1 MPPRWPIGLLVAA
14 AGMALAPPHAAAQ
27 DFYAGKTIDFIVG
40 HYVGGGYDIYARAVG
55 RHLARH
61 IPGNPAIVMRNMPG
75 AGSAKAGL
83 HITHTAARDGTVIG
97 AVTPGAIMSALLDG
111 RSDSTFDPTRVN
123 FIGTANHGTRICV
136 TMKEAG
142 AQTFADMLKT
152 KTVIGGVAVNDA
164 THDYAHMVKNVTGAQ
179 LSIVAGYNGT
189 ANIGLA
195 MERRE
200 VDGSCGWDWASFKS
214 QRANW
219 LKENRVNVLTQIGQD
234 LDEDLTRRGA
244 PPIWNFITNE
254 DDRKA
259 VELIISQQVFHR
271 SYIAPPGVPAPRL
284 AILRTA
290 FLATMKDPQFL
301 ADAEKTGIDIAPLD
315 GGKIQDLIAR
325 LAAAPDAVVQ
335 RAKRVIRP

>member
-1 MPPRWPIGLLVAA
+1 MPGRWEVGLLIAA
-14 AGMALAPPHAAAQ
+14 AGIALAPPDAAAQ

>member
-1 MPPRWPIGLLVAA
+1 MRALVR
-14 AGMALAPPHAAAQ
+14 
-27 DFYAGKTIDFIVG
+27 
-40 HYVGGGYDIYARAVG
+40 HYS
-55 RHLARH
+55 RH
-61 IPGNPAIVMRNMPG
+61 IPGHPGIVVRNMPG

-83 HITHTAARDGTVIG
+83 HIANTAARDGTVIG
-97 AVTPGAIMSALLDG
+97 AVTPGAIMAALLDG
-111 RSDSTFDPTRVN
+111 RNDTTFDPTRVS

-136 TMKEAG
+136 TMKEAA
-142 AQTFADMLKT
+142 AQTFADILNT

-164 THDYAHMVKNVTGAQ
+164 THDYAYMVKNVTGAQ

-214 QRANW
+214 QRARW

-234 LDEDLTRRGA
+234 PDEDLTRRGA
-244 PPIWNFITNE
+244 PPIWNFIRNE

-290 FLATMKDPQFL
+290 LATMKDPQFL

-315 GGKIQDLIAR
+315 GDKIQDLIAR

-335 RAKRVIRP
+335 RAKRAIRP

>member
-1 MPPRWPIGLLVAA
+1 MPGRWGVGLLIAA
-14 AGMALAPPHAAAQ
+14 AGMAFAPTQAPAQ
-27 DFYAGKTIDFIVG
+27 DFYAGKSIDFIVG
-40 HYVGGGYDIYARAVG
+40 HYVGGGYDIYARAVA

-61 IPGNPAIVMRNMPG
+61 IPGNPTIVVRNMPG

-136 TMKEAG
+136 TTKQAA

-179 LSIVAGYNGT
+179 LAIVAGYNGT

-195 MERRE
+195 MERGE

-214 QRANW
+214 QRARW
-219 LKENRVNVLTQIGQD
+219 LQENRVNVLTQIGQD

-290 FLATMKDPQFL
+290 FMATMKDPQFL
-301 ADAEKTGIDIAPLD
+301 ADADKTGIDIAPLD

>member
-1 MPPRWPIGLLVAA
+1 MPGRWHIGLPLAA
-14 AGMALAPPHAAAQ
+14 AAIMSAPSATAQ

-40 HYVGGGYDIYARAVG
+40 HYVGGGYDIYARALA
-55 RHLARH
+55 RHYSRH
-61 IPGNPAIVMRNMPG
+61 IPGQPGIVVRNMPG

-83 HITHTAARDGTVIG
+83 HISNTAARDGTVIG

-111 RSDSTFDPTRVN
+111 RNETTFDPTRVN

-136 TMKEAG
+136 ANKEAA
-142 AQTFADMLKT
+142 AQTFADMLTT

-164 THDYAHMVKNVTGAQ
+164 THDYAYMVKNVTGAP

-200 VDGSCGWDWASFKS
+200 IDGSCGWDWASFKS
-214 QRANW
+214 QRARW
-219 LKENRVNVLTQIGQD
+219 LKENRVNVLVQIGQEPDAD
-234 LDEDLTRRGA
+234 LIRRGA
-244 PPIWNFITNE
+244 PPIWNFIRNE
-254 DDRKA
+254 EDRKA

-271 SYIAPPGVPAPRL
+271 SYIAPPDVPPARL

-290 FLATMKDPQFL
+290 FMATMKDPLFL
-301 ADAEKTGIDIAPLD
+301 ADAEKTGIDIIPLD
-315 GGKIQDLIAR
+315 GGRIQELIAR
-325 LAAAPDAVVQ
+325 LAATPDVVVQ
-335 RAKRVIRP
+335 RARRAIRP